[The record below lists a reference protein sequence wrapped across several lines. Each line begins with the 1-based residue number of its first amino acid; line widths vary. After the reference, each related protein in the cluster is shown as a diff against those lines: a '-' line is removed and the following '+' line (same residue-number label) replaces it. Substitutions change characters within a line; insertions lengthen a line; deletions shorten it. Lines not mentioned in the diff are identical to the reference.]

1 MRGLDLNVK
10 VVADASGVEGTNKSL
25 QQCEHEGHASHVTRH
40 TSHVTRHNS
49 AETAADNLHFS
60 GVAALDEQVSDAGAC
75 QTTAQARA
83 RRVRGGRRA
92 AVAHL
97 VDMAFSSR

>member
-25 QQCEHEGHASHVTRH
+25 QQC
-40 TSHVTRHNS
+40 
-49 AETAADNLHFS
+49 ETAADNLHFS

-83 RRVRGGRRA
+83 RKLRCGRRA